1 MYSIMDIG
9 IVQMLIKDPL
19 QAINS
24 QDAFINMTAVAM
36 RNKLTNFGLQWNES
50 PLVFS
55 STECHRLL
63 VPEP

>member
-9 IVQMLIKDPL
+9 IAQMLIKDPL

-50 PLVFS
+50 LLVFS
-55 STECHRLL
+55 FN
-63 VPEP
+63 